1 MEQVMDSAFRATQA
15 NYEQGYKDGFEE
27 GRQIATASSYDAGW
41 EDGFD
46 RGKTVAHLELP
57 SETDLWGEIVD
68 QALDRLIRH
77 FDRTDARV
85 AEALR
90 DVLKDLHH
98 PSRIWD
104 APKEKTHA

>member
-15 NYEQGYKDGFEE
+15 NYEQGYKDGRHD
-27 GRQIATASSYDAGW
+27 GASAAYDTGFN
-41 EDGFD
+41 DGYETGQADAQRGMLTEADFWD
-46 RGKTVAHLELP
+46 RC
-57 SETDLWGEIVD
+57 VD
-68 QALDRLIRH
+68 AALDRLIRH

-104 APKEKTHA
+104 APKENTHA